1 MVLAAAPIAQV
12 AGATECPRRASAG
25 AHMAASRSP
34 FLMESALPPDAPP
47 ESKQTEVSSGSGGSL
62 GRAGERLWLTCVWMK
77 YLEADEL
84 VPTSRSE
91 ERSLPLLR
99 SLALDRHVDSLRP
112 VTGNRNIS

>member
-1 MVLAAAPIAQV
+1 MPAA
-12 AGATECPRRASAG
+12 GKRGRAHG
-25 AHMAASRSP
+25 RV
-34 FLMESALPPDAPP
+34 EVALPDGVGVRPDAPP